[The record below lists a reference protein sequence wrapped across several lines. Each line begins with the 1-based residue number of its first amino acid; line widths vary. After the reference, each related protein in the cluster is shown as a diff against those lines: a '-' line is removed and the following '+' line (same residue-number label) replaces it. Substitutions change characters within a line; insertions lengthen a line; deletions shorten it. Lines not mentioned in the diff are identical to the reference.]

1 MQKVV
6 TLGRE
11 GKNAYRKVSVYSFIA
26 QTVNLT
32 SWSFCYDTL
41 VRMPLPLLLLVLLLL
56 LPHMQRP

>member
-26 QTVNLT
+26 QTVNELE
-32 SWSFCYDTL
+32 F
-41 VRMPLPLLLLVLLLL
+41 LL
-56 LPHMQRP
+56 